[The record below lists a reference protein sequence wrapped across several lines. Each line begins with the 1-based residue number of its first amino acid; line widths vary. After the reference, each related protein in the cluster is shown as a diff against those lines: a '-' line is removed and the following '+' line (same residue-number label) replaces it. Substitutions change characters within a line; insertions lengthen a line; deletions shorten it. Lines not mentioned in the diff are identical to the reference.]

1 MQYCYFC
8 SRVISV
14 LRCEYN
20 WESENQ
26 VHVPPFHDGIIACMF
41 YKIVACMVGSW
52 EPCAPP
58 DAIIILRG
66 PPAVWWSVWLL
77 SLRLTCMVNLL
88 LFLLRSVIKDYQEM
102 TLWTIIVNQLRC
114 DHIYVLIIEIIVS
127 IESFIKLAIKYL
139 IIMLNPKLYLC
150 NWAVILLWSQQG
162 YFCFSFYLLRSSLH
176 NILKGFCSFAL

>member
-1 MQYCYFC
+1 MLFLYLSNFSPQMW
-8 SRVISV
+8 VQ
-14 LRCEYN
+14 LRA
-20 WESENQ
+20 ENQ
-26 VHVPPFHDGIIACMF
+26 VPCPTFSQWNYCVHVLQDCGMYGGLI
-41 YKIVACMVGSW
+41 W

-162 YFCFSFYLLRSSLH
+162 YFCFSFCLGRSSLH